1 MVPRSEHSQRR
12 QQLGRILAPLA
23 FILLL
28 FTPINGTI
36 TVEAHHL
43 RAVVVATVILWITE
57 ALPIPVASLLA
68 PTLCILLGVTDARSA
83 FANPIIF
90 MFMGSFLL
98 AEAIKKHGLDKR
110 MVRTLLAIRF
120 VNRSRSRILLAFGIL
135 GSSLSAW
142 MSNTATTA
150 LLLPLRQRTT
160 TGHVNP
166 DDKSASSQA
175 SPRFALALMLMCA
188 YACSAGGIATIVG
201 TPPNGIGF
209 THLRTIDTDFS
220 FLRWMLIGT
229 PITIVL
235 LFLIYATLIMLHR
248 PEPQTRADSLW
259 MTSKPG
265 QQPWSAG
272 EINVV
277 LAFGTTVLLW
287 IIPGLSTLFF
297 GIDTPMTLWLK
308 HRLPIAGPAT
318 LGAILLFILPMR
330 SKQHQTTLSW
340 REAARIDWGAPC
352 SCSGAVYA
360 SVD

>member
-1 MVPRSEHSQRR
+1 M
-12 QQLGRILAPLA
+12 
-23 FILLL
+23 
-28 FTPINGTI
+28 
-36 TVEAHHL
+36 
-43 RAVVVATVILWITE
+43 ATVILWITE
-57 ALPIPVASLLA
+57 ALPIPVTSLLA

-201 TPPNGIGF
+201 TPPNGTGF